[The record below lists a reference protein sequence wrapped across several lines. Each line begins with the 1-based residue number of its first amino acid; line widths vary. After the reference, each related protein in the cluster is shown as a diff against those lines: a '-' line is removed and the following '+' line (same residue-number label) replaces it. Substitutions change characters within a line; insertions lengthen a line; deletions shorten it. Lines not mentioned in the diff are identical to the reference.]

1 MAPRCNP
8 RYGGAVTGAVHDLL
22 LIHYNEVALKLGHR
36 SMFVGRLVENIRR
49 ALHGLDVGPVESTAG
64 RLILHPGAAPF
75 EEVIE
80 RLEVIPGI
88 ANVMPAVACERS
100 IERLEEAVDR
110 LLPEWNPSGSFRVEV
125 RRADKSFPLKSPEIA
140 SRIGARIAAVTRAP
154 VDLKRPD
161 SVVYVIVV
169 GDRIYLGMGG
179 KIQGC
184 GGLPVSTGGRVVLLL
199 SGGIDS
205 PVAGLRMMRR
215 GCRVDAVHFH
225 SMPYLDGTSRRKAEQ
240 LSRVLARGQGLVR
253 LSLIAFGDL
262 QREVVRS
269 VPKPLRVVIYRR
281 LMMRI
286 ASRIA
291 HCDRAAAL
299 VTGESLGQVASQ
311 TLANLAAIEAAASVP
326 VLRPLVGMD
335 KLEITRFA
343 RRWGTYEISIV
354 PDQDCCTLF
363 VPRHPATA
371 ARLDEVAEAEQALPI
386 EEMVERAVEQRERLQ
401 IEPAWG
407 IAAGELATAV

>member
-1 MAPRCNP
+1 MAPRVDP
-8 RYGGAVTGAVHDLL
+8 RYGGAVTAGTRDLL

-36 SMFVGRLVENIRR
+36 SMFVGRLVENVRR
-49 ALHGLDVGPVESTAG
+49 ALGGLDIGRVESNAG
-64 RLILHPGAAPF
+64 RLLVDLGRAPC
-75 EEVIE
+75 EEVLE
-80 RLEVIPGI
+80 RLAVVPGI
-88 ANVMPAVACERS
+88 ANVLPVVVCERS
-100 IERLEEAVDR
+100 IEDLEAAVDR
-110 LLPEWNPSGSFRVEV
+110 HLRTWRPRGSFRVEV
-125 RRADKSFPLKSPEIA
+125 RRADKTFPLKSPEIG
-140 SRIGARIAAVTRAP
+140 SRIGARIAAATGAP
-154 VDLKRPD
+154 VDLKKPD
-161 SVVYVIVV
+161 DVVYVIVLA
-169 GDRIYLGMGG
+169 DRIYLGMAG
-179 KIQGC
+179 KVEGC
-184 GGLPVSTGGRVVLLL
+184 GGLPVSTGGRVLLLL

-205 PVAGLRMMRR
+205 PVAGLRMMCR
-215 GCRVDAVHFH
+215 GCRIDAVHFH
-225 SMPYLDGTSRRKAEQ
+225 SVPYLDGTSRRKAEQ
-240 LSRVLARGQGLVR
+240 LSRVLARGQAGLR
-253 LSLIAFGDL
+253 LSLVAFGDL

-291 HCDRAAAL
+291 ELDHAAAL

-311 TLANLAAIEAAASVP
+311 TLANLTVIEEAASRP

-335 KLEITRFA
+335 KLEITRSA

-371 ARLDEVAEAEQALPI
+371 ARLDEVAEAEENLPVG
-386 EEMVERAVEQRERLQ
+386 EMVEQAVAARERVQ

-407 IAAGELATAV
+407 VPPAELAAAV